1 MIFRK
6 TITYALIL
14 CLIII
19 LPVSMF
25 MPKSAVASLNGTLD
39 MVSLGDSIG
48 YGLGASAGQGYS
60 ELFYSYLQSR
70 PELAGTRLYNLSQPG
85 AQSCDL
91 LDQLESDGNL
101 KGHLGNA
108 RVVTVSIGGN
118 NLLEPVIW
126 CVATAYHLDP
136 TDPKLDDKLDK
147 AIESDKNQNNTLLR
161 VALSETLETELNA
174 GVTKFKENWP
184 KVAELLKTQ
193 APKSQ
198 IYVLTVYNPFPQD
211 DLLFSLFDPY
221 VQQINSTI
229 KAGDGYTTAD
239 IYTYFREES
248 AQKPLNF
255 DLFQDQIDPHPTQQG
270 HKMISQILTIL
281 FNLADASPWESKA
294 GVVTNK
300 TWTIKF
306 NMPLADSAGKFVQVY
321 TATGLPVNVT
331 VKLGGVGSD
340 SLSVFPPP
348 NGYSSGPYSLLIK
361 DGLLSESSR
370 KLDRS
375 VRMDFT
381 VE

>member
-1 MIFRK
+1 
-6 TITYALIL
+6 
-14 CLIII
+14 
-19 LPVSMF
+19 
-25 MPKSAVASLNGTLD
+25 